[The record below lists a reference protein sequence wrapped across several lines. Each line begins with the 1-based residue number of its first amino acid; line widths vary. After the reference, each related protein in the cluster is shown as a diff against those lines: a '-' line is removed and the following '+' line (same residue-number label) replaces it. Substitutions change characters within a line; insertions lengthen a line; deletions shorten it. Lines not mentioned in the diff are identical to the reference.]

1 MITCRVGTEARY
13 RKQVN
18 DLVKRGGTIRQ
29 KYDLYL
35 QQQWE
40 RRQAL
45 VQLGE
50 CSGMYKVVIK
60 CVPYH

>member
-1 MITCRVGTEARY
+1 MSTEAKY
-13 RKQVN
+13 KKQVD
-18 DLVKRGGTIRQ
+18 DLVRKGGSIRS
-29 KYDLYL
+29 KYELYL

-50 CSGMYKVVIK
+50 CSGMYKMVIK
-60 CVPYH
+60 

>member
-1 MITCRVGTEARY
+1 VEELV
-13 RKQVN
+13 RK
-18 DLVKRGGTIRQ
+18 GGSIRQ
-29 KYDLYL
+29 RYDLYL

-50 CSGMYKVVIK
+50 ASGMFRYIIK
-60 CVPYH
+60 